1 MKVKPKP
8 SSFDILVG
16 QNLRTIR
23 KLKCESQSALAN
35 AVGVTFQQVQKYER
49 GENRI
54 SATRL
59 YLAAEFFD
67 IDLISFFEGYKDA
80 PKKPSKKGVNIFNF
94 DNQTID
100 MIGLFTKIEDKELKK
115 SFLRMLKKLSS

>member
-8 SSFDILVG
+8 NSFDILVG

-23 KLKCESQSALAN
+23 KLKCESQSTLA
-35 AVGVTFQQVQKYER
+35 AAIGVTFQQVQKYER

-67 IDLISFFEGYKDA
+67 IDLLCFYEGYKKS
-80 PKKPSKKGVNIFNF
+80 PKSSKKEINIFNF
-94 DNQTID
+94 DNQTLD